1 MTTDNTSPR
10 IQAVLTL
17 AVQRVTAVIP
27 SVPKAVGRLEDMHP
41 GYPSGHT
48 ASVSVGDGPQRW
60 QTGDPALR
68 ATEALRDAVE
78 RLSREADL
86 IERLVKQWSADIK
99 GDRYANPHETE
110 GVCRSCIRVGEH
122 QPVRA
127 GGLCRWCYD
136 TLKLVNTA
144 RRRLDLPALLEL
156 PDDAPRKHHNQAS
169 LGRVNQLDI
178 DTWAKG
184 KAKR

>member
-27 SVPKAVGRLEDMHP
+27 AVPKAVGRLEDMHP

-60 QTGDPALR
+60 QTADPALR

-86 IERLVKQWSADIK
+86 IERLVKQWSTDI
-99 GDRYANPHETE
+99 NPHETE
-110 GVCRSCIRVGEH
+110 GVCRSCIRVGERE
-122 QPVRA
+122 PVRS
-127 GGLCRWCYD
+127 GGLCRWCND
-136 TLKLVNTA
+136 TLKLIN
-144 RRRLDLPALLEL
+144 RQRRLHQWGPDLVEVPEEA
-156 PDDAPRKHHNQAS
+156 ARKHHA
-169 LGRVNQLDI
+169 GHHAKITTADI
-178 DTWAKG
+178 DQWARG
-184 KAKR
+184 KVKR